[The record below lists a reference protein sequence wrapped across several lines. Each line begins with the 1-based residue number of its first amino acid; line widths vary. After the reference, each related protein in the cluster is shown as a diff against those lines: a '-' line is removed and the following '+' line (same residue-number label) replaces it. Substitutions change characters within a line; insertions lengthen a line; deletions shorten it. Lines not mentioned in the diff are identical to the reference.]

1 MAVLCSILDNAPY
14 WVSSEDTGEC
24 NLVQLDN
31 NVCIWVASRN
41 RVHAYRCITYHL
53 ESNMCTFIALNRGV
67 SGQDDIKA
75 DAVAFYNV
83 KPRGALWPCEAYA
96 VTNNNGDL
104 LPRPN
109 IIPLET
115 PDDIPPP
122 PPPLPPKSGYPP
134 PNPDLKQDVI
144 QMMGPA
150 VCQLEHHIIDN
161 SSDTEEQPA
170 GDSSI
175 QTHQTPKGA
184 PPPPP
189 PDAPPRHIVIKR
201 EPVGELPDPSTDD
214 SNASTGLVPAQ
225 PNAEEDT
232 ALDTTFNESVDS
244 GAQHAI
250 PSDHT
255 YPAIPIQAPD
265 GAGDTTQQPTSS
277 TSSTQPPVPPGT
289 PSQTATI
296 LAPTRYCFSTHVG
309 QCAGPIFMVRAW
321 GLVLGII
328 YWQRKSMIQI
338 TGLS

>member
-1 MAVLCSILDNAPY
+1 M
-14 WVSSEDTGEC
+14 
-24 NLVQLDN
+24 
-31 NVCIWVASRN
+31 
-41 RVHAYRCITYHL
+41 
-53 ESNMCTFIALNRGV
+53 
-67 SGQDDIKA
+67 
-75 DAVAFYNV
+75 
-83 KPRGALWPCEAYA
+83 
-96 VTNNNGDL
+96 
-104 LPRPN
+104 
-109 IIPLET
+109 
-115 PDDIPPP
+115 
-122 PPPLPPKSGYPP
+122 
-134 PNPDLKQDVI
+134 
-144 QMMGPA
+144 
-150 VCQLEHHIIDN
+150 
-161 SSDTEEQPA
+161 
-170 GDSSI
+170 
-175 QTHQTPKGA
+175 
-184 PPPPP
+184 
-189 PDAPPRHIVIKR
+189 
-201 EPVGELPDPSTDD
+201 GELPDPSTDD